1 MTELKSR
8 HFEFPVTPGKTEY
21 RRYSFQIDVSSEAN
35 KFAGDE
41 VRAEAHSPSA
51 AHDSREPI
59 SRKASAHF
67 LPRFPRPRWTTS
79 FATGHKV
86 KLFVIESIDF
96 RIWHQHGSHA
106 ADCTLTVTQP

>member
-41 VRAEAHSPSA
+41 VRAEAHSPIRGA
-51 AHDSREPI
+51 
-59 SRKASAHF
+59 
-67 LPRFPRPRWTTS
+67 
-79 FATGHKV
+79 
-86 KLFVIESIDF
+86 
-96 RIWHQHGSHA
+96 
-106 ADCTLTVTQP
+106 